1 MKPLIALK
9 AGYPNM
15 RFQRFDDYVLTKFKD
30 LRVVISESNGVDTI
44 SLLRQ
49 RSMQKPTPEE
59 IDEICNIFFRRGE
72 KEQATVM
79 PHPRYVHGTLIYRIQ
94 EGAYEQHRNMDSL

>member
-1 MKPLIALK
+1 MKPLAALK
-9 AGYPNM
+9 KGYPNM
-15 RFQRFDDYVLTKFKD
+15 KFKPFDDYVVATFKD
-30 LRVVISESNGVDTI
+30 IRVVISTRNGIDTL

-49 RSMQKPTPEE
+49 RGTLKPTPEE

-72 KEQATVM
+72 KEQATVV

-94 EGAYEQHRNMDSL
+94 EGAYEQH